1 MKKFITYLFVV
12 TLTFLCSITLPLLA
26 QSSNELTVSAAGSL
40 TRVLEEIKPIYEQKN
55 PEIKL
60 VYNFGASG
68 SLQQQIEQGAP
79 VDIFFSAAAKQMDGL
94 ASKNLIIPETRRD
107 LLTNDLVL
115 IAPTN
120 LATIAS
126 FEDLTKSEVQKIA
139 IGDPASVPAGQ
150 YAEETLKFYG
160 ILEEVKDRL
169 VYGTN
174 VTQVLTYV
182 ESGNVDAGMV
192 FLTDAKTTEK
202 VKIVST
208 AAPESHSPIVYPI
221 AIIKDSKQPEIAKEF
236 IDFLA
241 SSEGQIVF
249 NKYGFKLK

>member
-1 MKKFITYLFVV
+1 MKKFITYIILTVLTFVV
-12 TLTFLCSITLPLLA
+12 SITVPLLA
-26 QSSNELTVSAAGSL
+26 QSSNELTISAAASL
-40 TRVLEEIKPIYEQKN
+40 KGALEEIQPIYEQKN
-55 PEIKL
+55 PETKL

-94 ASKNLIIPETRRD
+94 ESGNLILPETRRD
-107 LLTNDLVL
+107 LLTNELVL

-120 LATIAS
+120 LTTVAS
-126 FEDLTKSEVQKIA
+126 FEDLTNAKVQKIA
-139 IGDPASVPAGQ
+139 IGDPGSVPVGQ

-160 ILEEVKDRL
+160 ILEEIKDRL

-182 ESGNVDAGMV
+182 ESGNVDAGIV

-208 AAPESHSPIVYPI
+208 APPESHSPIVYPI
-221 AIIKDSKQPEIAKEF
+221 AVIKDSKQPEIAKEF

-241 SSEGQIVF
+241 SSEGQTVF
-249 NKYGFKLK
+249 TKYGFKIK